1 MVPGAARVRGDS
13 ELNDIVPALL
23 SPGELVIPRSV
34 VEMGPDAIADFAAY
48 AGPDKGMDSKAGEV
62 LSLLEGLGVKPL
74 KRNLFDDVVDWV
86 GDAAGGAWDAI
97 SGAAKDVY
105 NFAEDVGGAVWEE
118 VKNLPANIVGALGGL
133 GDTVLD
139 IVRFLIDAG
148 GSIDWTRLVSD
159 PVGAIGD
166 ALKGMVGFLKEIFMP
181 WIKSNAGG
189 GGQPQTM
196 GIPPKPFSF
205 DFDFDLS
212 NLNIDPGSI
221 GAIRLQQGGLVPGTG
236 NGDIIPAMLEPG
248 EFVINRQAA
257 RNIGMGALSALNSGQ
272 GMGETNIE
280 VNLDIKTTQ
289 PIDERFVREKMMPM
303 IKRELKRAS
312 VDGTRILA
320 PEGVR

>member
-1 MVPGAARVRGDS
+1 
-13 ELNDIVPALL
+13 
-23 SPGELVIPRSV
+23 
-34 VEMGPDAIADFAAY
+34 
-48 AGPDKGMDSKAGEV
+48 
-62 LSLLEGLGVKPL
+62 
-74 KRNLFDDVVDWV
+74 
-86 GDAAGGAWDAI
+86 
-97 SGAAKDVY
+97 
-105 NFAEDVGGAVWEE
+105 
-118 VKNLPANIVGALGGL
+118 
-133 GDTVLD
+133 
-139 IVRFLIDAG
+139 
-148 GSIDWTRLVSD
+148 VSD